1 MYYVIIDIDLIIFF
15 FSDAIIKRFGIELFN
30 ETAPKVRRLKNARIF
45 TLSNGT
51 RQSSFIF

>member
-30 ETAPKVRRLKNARIF
+30 KTAPKVRRQAI
-45 TLSNGT
+45 
-51 RQSSFIF
+51 